1 MKIKLNYIKS
11 LAILAFAILLGSNG
25 CRSYRPIPE
34 CVKSDTLT
42 GTESEIKKV
51 IPQACQILT
60 LRIAED
66 IALVNNPDFISKH
79 QAMLAAWERYY
90 QSLGDF
96 LPTVNASY
104 GYTSDYANPSVQKN
118 LQGTANANRS
128 VSRGNSVG
136 LQGQWLVFN
145 GLIREMNALAEKHK
159 AKEYEYAEEDA
170 RRLLLRSVSTQYNN
184 VLLAIEKNRIART
197 NMEFQQK
204 LLDETQL
211 KYEAGAVP
219 LSDVL
224 NFKIKLNEAEGSLI
238 SAEYQYNTSKFAL
251 AELMGIPEGKLPDD
265 TKFPPMS
272 ASTGEQLADVSIYI
286 DTALSNRPDLKKY
299 REALEAANY
308 TLYSRWGAY
317 SPSVSLNGSLGWSR
331 DKSRY
336 DGRYG
341 DSLEGSSNWDTIDQ
355 RATAGY
361 GVSAD
366 WTVFDGFK
374 RFTRI
379 REARSLVSQ
388 GEFEL
393 ANSWIQVIQ
402 EVRSAYEGYIQ
413 NKKQAILF
421 KKTLGLVTKQ
431 RDLVEEEYK
440 AGNTELTR
448 LNEAQRD
455 LVNADTNLVSA
466 LINVQNAKAQL
477 EASTNSR

>member
-1 MKIKLNYIKS
+1 MNRKFRHLKS
-11 LAILAFAILLGSNG
+11 FGILAFAVFLTVYG
-25 CRSYRPIPE
+25 CRTYKPIPD

-51 IPQACQILT
+51 IPDACQILT
-60 LRIAED
+60 LQIAED
-66 IALVNNPDFISKH
+66 IALANNPSFIAKH
-79 QAMLAAWERYY
+79 QAMVAAWERYY

-96 LPTVNASY
+96 LPSVTSNYSY
-104 GYTSDYANPSVQKN
+104 TNTYTNPSIQKN
-118 LQGTANANRS
+118 LGANSANRS
-128 VSRGNSVG
+128 QSGANSLG
-136 LQGQWLVFN
+136 LNGQWLVFN
-145 GLIREMNALAEKHK
+145 GLIREMNALAEKHN
-159 AKEYEYAEEDA
+159 AKGYEYAEEDA
-170 RRLLLRSVSTQYNN
+170 RRLLIKSVSNQYNN
-184 VLLAIEKNRIART
+184 VLLAIEENRIART

-238 SAEYQYNTSKFAL
+238 SAEYKYNTSKFSL
-251 AELMGIPEGKLPDD
+251 AELMGIPEGKLSDD

-272 ASTGEQLADVSIYI
+272 ANTDEKLADVAVYI

-299 REALEAANY
+299 REALESANY
-308 TLYSRWGAY
+308 TLYARWGAY
-317 SPSVSLNGSLGWSR
+317 SPSVSLNGSLGWARNNSN
-331 DKSRY
+331 Y

-341 DSLEGSSNWDTIDQ
+341 HKYQGSETWSTVTQ
-355 RATAGY
+355 QTTGSY

-374 RFTRI
+374 RFTKI
-379 REARSLVSQ
+379 REARALVAQS
-388 GEFEL
+388 EFEL
-393 ANSWIQVIQ
+393 ADKWIAVIQ
-402 EVRSAYEGYIQ
+402 EVRSAYENYIQ
-413 NKKQAILF
+413 NTKQAVLY

-448 LNEAQRD
+448 LNEAQKD

-477 EASTNSR
+477 DAATNAK